1 MSEYIINI
9 TEEETIQC
17 HVCNEVFNTKEI
29 TTDDY
34 YFDRYKM
41 RSRGQ
46 YLIDSEKANWK
57 HYSHGQPMDKSKCI
71 RIYIDDTIQKEREY
85 NYYLT
90 RSINFHKVRRIIEI
104 SKEVLDEC

>member
-1 MSEYIINI
+1 MSKDPHNYMFSEIPN
-9 TEEETIQC
+9 
-17 HVCNEVFNTKEI
+17 NKEGKELVRLMKK
-29 TTDDY
+29 Y
-34 YFDRYKM
+34 LNKDRYKM

-90 RSINFHKVRRIIEI
+90 RSINTHKLRRIIEI

>member
-1 MSEYIINI
+1 MSKDPHNYMFSEIPN
-9 TEEETIQC
+9 
-17 HVCNEVFNTKEI
+17 NKEGKELVRLMKK
-29 TTDDY
+29 Y
-34 YFDRYKM
+34 LNKDRYKM

-90 RSINFHKVRRIIEI
+90 RSINTHKLRRIIEI
-104 SKEVLDEC
+104 SKEVIDEC

>member
-1 MSEYIINI
+1 MSKDPHNYMFSEIPN
-9 TEEETIQC
+9 
-17 HVCNEVFNTKEI
+17 NKEGKELVRLMKK
-29 TTDDY
+29 Y
-34 YFDRYKM
+34 LNKDRYKM

-71 RIYIDDTIQKEREY
+71 RIYIDDIIQKEREY

-90 RSINFHKVRRIIEI
+90 RSINTHKVRRIIEI

>member
-1 MSEYIINI
+1 MSKDPHNYIFSEIPN
-9 TEEETIQC
+9 
-17 HVCNEVFNTKEI
+17 NKEGKELVRLMKK
-29 TTDDY
+29 Y
-34 YFDRYKM
+34 LNKDRYKM

-90 RSINFHKVRRIIEI
+90 RSINTHKVRRIIEI
-104 SKEVLDEC
+104 SKEVLDVS

>member
-1 MSEYIINI
+1 MTMSKDPHNYMFSEIPN
-9 TEEETIQC
+9 
-17 HVCNEVFNTKEI
+17 NKEGKELVRLMKK
-29 TTDDY
+29 Y
-34 YFDRYKM
+34 LNKDRYKM

>member
-1 MSEYIINI
+1 MSKDPHNYMFSEIPN
-9 TEEETIQC
+9 
-17 HVCNEVFNTKEI
+17 NKEGKELVRLMKK
-29 TTDDY
+29 Y
-34 YFDRYKM
+34 LNKDRYKM

>member
-1 MSEYIINI
+1 MSKDPHNYMFSEIPN
-9 TEEETIQC
+9 
-17 HVCNEVFNTKEI
+17 NKEGKELVRLMKK
-29 TTDDY
+29 Y
-34 YFDRYKM
+34 LNKDRYKM

-90 RSINFHKVRRIIEI
+90 RSINTHKVRRIIEI
-104 SKEVLDEC
+104 SKEVLDEG

>member
-1 MSEYIINI
+1 MSKDPHNYIFSEIPNN
-9 TEEETIQC
+9 TEG
-17 HVCNEVFNTKEI
+17 KELVRLMKK
-29 TTDDY
+29 Y
-34 YFDRYKM
+34 LNKDRYKM

-90 RSINFHKVRRIIEI
+90 RSINTHKLRRIIEI

>member
-1 MSEYIINI
+1 MSKDPHNYIFSEIPN
-9 TEEETIQC
+9 
-17 HVCNEVFNTKEI
+17 NKEGKELVRLMKK
-29 TTDDY
+29 Y
-34 YFDRYKM
+34 LNKDRYKM

-90 RSINFHKVRRIIEI
+90 RSINTHKLRRIIEI

>member
-1 MSEYIINI
+1 MSKDPHNYMFSEIPN
-9 TEEETIQC
+9 
-17 HVCNEVFNTKEI
+17 NKEGKELVRLMKK
-29 TTDDY
+29 Y
-34 YFDRYKM
+34 LNKDRYKM

-90 RSINFHKVRRIIEI
+90 RSINTHKVRRIIEI

>member
-1 MSEYIINI
+1 MSKDPHNYMFSEIPN
-9 TEEETIQC
+9 
-17 HVCNEVFNTKEI
+17 NKEGKELVRLMKK
-29 TTDDY
+29 Y
-34 YFDRYKM
+34 LNKDRYKM

-71 RIYIDDTIQKEREY
+71 RIYIDDTIQKERQY

-90 RSINFHKVRRIIEI
+90 RSINTHKLRRIIEI
-104 SKEVLDEC
+104 SKEVIDEC

>member
-1 MSEYIINI
+1 MFSEIPN
-9 TEEETIQC
+9 
-17 HVCNEVFNTKEI
+17 NKEGKELVRLMKK
-29 TTDDY
+29 Y
-34 YFDRYKM
+34 LNKDRYKM

-90 RSINFHKVRRIIEI
+90 RSINTHKVRRIIEI

>member
-1 MSEYIINI
+1 MIMSKDPHNYMFSEIPN
-9 TEEETIQC
+9 
-17 HVCNEVFNTKEI
+17 NKEGKELVRLMKK
-29 TTDDY
+29 Y
-34 YFDRYKM
+34 LNKDRYKM

>member
-1 MSEYIINI
+1 MSKDPHNYMFSEIPN
-9 TEEETIQC
+9 
-17 HVCNEVFNTKEI
+17 NKEGKELVRLMKK
-29 TTDDY
+29 Y
-34 YFDRYKM
+34 LNKDRYKM

-71 RIYIDDTIQKEREY
+71 RIYIDDTIQKEKEY